1 MKTTLNFN
9 ISIQLTFNQ
18 LVDLALQLPKTER
31 FKLASI
37 LVEEEEFISKNEL
50 VSKIKEGLNDVKL
63 HKDGKIKLRTLSEF
77 LENV

>member
-9 ISIQLTFNQ
+9 TNIQLTLNQ
-18 LVDLALQLPKTER
+18 LVDLAVQLPKKER

-37 LVEEEEFISKNEL
+37 LVEEEGSISKNEL
-50 VSKIKEGLNDVKL
+50 VSKIKDGLQDVKL
-63 HKDGKIKLRTLSEF
+63 HKEGKIKLRTLSEF

>member
-9 ISIQLTFNQ
+9 TSIQLTLSQ
-18 LVDLALQLPKTER
+18 LVDLAIQLPKKER

-37 LVEEEEFISKNEL
+37 LVEEEDYISKNEL
-50 VSKIKEGLNDVKL
+50 VSKIKEGLQDAKL
-63 HKDGKIKLRTLSEF
+63 HKEGKIKLRTLSEF

>member
-9 ISIQLTFNQ
+9 TSIQLTLNQ
-18 LVDLALQLPKTER
+18 LVELALQLSKKER

-50 VSKIKEGLNDVKL
+50 VSKIKEGLQDVKL
-63 HKDGKIKLRTLSEF
+63 HKEGKIKLRTLSEF

>member
-9 ISIQLTFNQ
+9 TNIQLTLNQ
-18 LVDLALQLPKTER
+18 LVDLAVQLPKKER

-37 LVEEEEFISKNEL
+37 LVEEEGSISKNEL
-50 VSKIKEGLNDVKL
+50 VSKIKEGLQDVKL
-63 HKDGKIKLRTLSEF
+63 HKEGKIKLRTLSEF

>member
-9 ISIQLTFNQ
+9 TSIQLTLNQ
-18 LVDLALQLPKTER
+18 LVDLAIQLPKKER

-37 LVEEEEFISKNEL
+37 LVEEEEYISKNEL
-50 VSKIKEGLNDVKL
+50 VSKIKEGLQDAKL
-63 HKDGKIKLRTLSEF
+63 HKEGKIKLRTLSEF

>member
-9 ISIQLTFNQ
+9 TSIQLTLNQ
-18 LVDLALQLPKTER
+18 LVERALQLSKKER

-50 VSKIKEGLNDVKL
+50 VSKIKEGLQDVKL
-63 HKDGKIKLRTLSEF
+63 HKEGKIKLRTFSEF

>member
-9 ISIQLTFNQ
+9 TSIQLTLNQ

-50 VSKIKEGLNDVKL
+50 VSKIKEGLQDVKL
-63 HKDGKIKLRTLSEF
+63 YKEGKIKLRTLSEF